1 MFFYNIFYNIII
13 FKLYHIF
20 VLDRFKVALMKW
32 MIRIENNQREIKL
45 AVESLKLEYN
55 QIPSSIPSRNTIIK
69 KLSIPASSVEVLL
82 NVNTMLDDEE
92 NFKDLVSKL

>member
-1 MFFYNIFYNIII
+1 
-13 FKLYHIF
+13 
-20 VLDRFKVALMKW
+20 MKW